1 MFRGLSGLVGVECK
15 HQRDAFQQNLQRFFL
30 SCIVGELHLFD
41 EELLDVNCQ
50 GRIVDDII
58 SQFEI
63 SAFESTPSRNFY
75 FDLVVVV
82 DYEILL
88 DLLNGGGD
96 TERTTFLETQF
107 ILQVYY
113 KQELEINRSTMIDD
127 TA

>member
-1 MFRGLSGLVGVECK
+1 VFRGLSGRVGVECK

-63 SAFESTPSRNFY
+63 SAFESTPSSNFY
-75 FDLVVVV
+75 FDLVVVL

-88 DLLNGGGD
+88 DLLNRGGD

-113 KQELEINRSTMIDD
+113 KQELEINRSTMIED

>member
-1 MFRGLSGLVGVECK
+1 VFRGLSGRVGVECK

-75 FDLVVVV
+75 FDLVVVL

-88 DLLNGGGD
+88 DLLNRGGD

-113 KQELEINRSTMIDD
+113 KQELEINRSTMIED